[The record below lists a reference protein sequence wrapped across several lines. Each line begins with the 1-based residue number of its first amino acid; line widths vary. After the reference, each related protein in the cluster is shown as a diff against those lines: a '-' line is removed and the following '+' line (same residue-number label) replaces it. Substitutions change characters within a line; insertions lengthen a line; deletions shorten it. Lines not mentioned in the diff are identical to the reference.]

1 MRKTGKLLNPLILEA
16 IARLGHGDK
25 LVIADAGLPI
35 PDGIEVIDISLLP
48 GVPSFIQTLSAVLD
62 EMQVESVMLA
72 EETAQRS
79 PQIHQAVLALLG
91 PLPVWMM
98 SHDALKLHSAEAQVA
113 IRTGEC
119 TPYANIILVA
129 GVTF

>member
-1 MRKTGKLLNPLILEA
+1 MRKTGKLLNPFILEA
-16 IARLGHGDK
+16 IASLGHGDT
-25 LVIADAGLPI
+25 LVIADAGLPM
-35 PDGIEVIDISLLP
+35 PEGVAVIDVSLLP

-62 EMQVESVMLA
+62 EMQVESVILA

-79 PQIHQAVLALLG
+79 LQLHQAILALLG
-91 PLPVWMM
+91 DLPVRTM
-98 SHDALKLHSAEAQVA
+98 SHETFKVLSAEARVA